1 MLAGI
6 VRGQLEYIDTE
17 VLMQNEQ
24 IFKNQIL
31 ICKSN
36 IKSLNIQTIEDFLC
50 DTSMGTNSVYEQ
62 IIGGEWDVWL

>member
-1 MLAGI
+1 
-6 VRGQLEYIDTE
+6 
-17 VLMQNEQ
+17 MQNEQ

-36 IKSLNIQTIEDFLC
+36 IKSLNIPTIKDFLC